1 MRTQDMAPEQ
11 IEEAKKLATPEEMLA
26 YARDN
31 GIDLTDDEMDSIA
44 GGYDSDSDSGKEKAC
59 PYCGSTKINTRNP
72 LAYECTKCGKKFERV
87 DMKWV
92 PKKKN

>member
-1 MRTQDMAPEQ
+1 MRTQDMTPEQ
-11 IEEAKKLATPEEMLA
+11 IEEAKKLATPEQMLA

-44 GGYDSDSDSGKEKAC
+44 GGYGSGEAIVC
-59 PYCGSTKINTRNP
+59 PYCGSTDINTRVKE
-72 LAYECTKCGKKFERV
+72 AYECRACGKAFERV
-87 DMKWV
+87 DMKLV